1 MKNMWFIARKELKS
15 YFGSP
20 VAYVVCFVIV
30 LTLGFIFWYDIN
42 YAVQTQQYVPNVQET
57 FQLFVFPLLFLA
69 APAITMRTMA
79 EEHRM
84 GTLELLLTSP
94 VKDWELIVGKWLGS
108 FLLFTC
114 ITAITIVY
122 PLILNSIVQP
132 GIDQGIILTSY
143 LGLLLMIASMC
154 ALGVFISSIFNNQI
168 AALFASIGLMLLF
181 WIINYPAQS
190 MVGAGADILNYL
202 SLPSHFYNTFL
213 NGVIDLQDVIFYL
226 SLTALGLFLGTVTID
241 VRRWR

>member
-1 MKNMWFIARKELKS
+1 MRNMWFIAKKEFKS

-20 VAYVVCFVIV
+20 VAYVVCFVIL
-30 LTLGFIFWYDIN
+30 LTLGFIFWYGIN

-57 FQLFVFPLLFLA
+57 FQLYVFPLLFLA

-84 GTLELLLTSP
+84 GTLEILLTSP
-94 VKDWELIVGKWLGS
+94 IKDWELIVGKWFGS
-108 FLLFTC
+108 FLFFTC
-114 ITAITIVY
+114 VTGITIIY

-143 LGLLLMIASMC
+143 LGLFLMIASMC
-154 ALGVFISSIFNNQI
+154 SLGVLISSIFNNQI
-168 AALFASIGLMLLF
+168 AALFASIGLLLLF

-190 MVGAGADILNYL
+190 MVGTGADVLNYL
-202 SLPSHFYNTFL
+202 SLPNHFYNTFL
-213 NGVIDLQDVIFYL
+213 NGIIDLQDVIFYL
-226 SLTALGLFLGTVTID
+226 SLTALGLFLGTVSID